1 MGTSH
6 GYGDLT
12 AKDQEVSPKILNLP
26 KQHWDTL
33 TTRHHQG
40 CDRQKKMVSTND
52 YKRMASHVEKTT
64 TINIQQ
70 PSYNKWVY
78 PEEMNPRLTIEPC
91 G

>member
-52 YKRMASHVEKTT
+52 YKRMASHVEKK
-64 TINIQQ
+64 Q
-70 PSYNKWVY
+70 PSTYNNHHIINGFTQKK
-78 PEEMNPRLTIEPC
+78 
-91 G
+91 